1 MPDLASDLSFVSAP
15 GVFAPGHLGELTQ
28 VVPFEMIDEVLT
40 DQGGGEQRVRRLPSR
55 VVVYLLLAGGLFEHL
70 GWAQVWARLTA
81 SLSGSHPV
89 PAGASLTEAMRR
101 VGIGPVKALFDVL
114 KGSAAT
120 TARQSAWFAGRLLVA
135 IDGTQIAVPD
145 SAANLVAFPK
155 PVAGPNGP
163 VGYPML
169 RLVAVVACGTRTVIE
184 AVFGTD
190 KVGELTYAAR
200 LTATGALHA
209 GMLLLADRNFA
220 TYAFLAQVAAT
231 GSDLL
236 VRAKTGGNAMKL
248 PATRHLADGSFLTRA
263 GQVTIRVIDAQVT
276 ATTADGVVQAGTYR
290 LLTTLL
296 DPHEAPALAL
306 VRLYHQRWEIET
318 SYAEL
323 KSTMLGG
330 RVLRA
335 RHPAAVVQETW
346 ALLAGY
352 QALRTAMA
360 DAVLAR
366 PDVDPDRAS
375 FTIALN
381 TARDQVIRAAGII
394 TDTVID
400 LVGPIGTAVLDAL
413 LPPPRPRIRAR
424 IIKRA
429 ISKYQARNR
438 HADRRSRPV
447 TITTTLLTPRPGP

>member
-15 GVFAPGHLGELTQ
+15 GVFAPGHLGELTR
-28 VVPFEMIDEVLT
+28 VAPFEMIDEVLT
-40 DQGGGEQRVRRLPSR
+40 EHGGGEQRVRRLPSR

-70 GWAQVWARLTA
+70 GWAQIWARLTA
-81 SLSGSHPV
+81 SLPGEYPV

-101 VGIGPVKALFDVL
+101 VGVGPVKALFDVL
-114 KGSAAT
+114 KGGAAT
-120 TARQSAWFAGRLLVA
+120 TARQAAWFAGRLVVA

-145 SAANLVAFPK
+145 SPANLVSFPK
-155 PVAGPNGP
+155 PAAGPNGP

-190 KVGELTYAAR
+190 RVGELTYAAR
-200 LTATGALHA
+200 LAATGALQA

-231 GSDLL
+231 GADLL
-236 VRAKTGGNAMKL
+236 IRAKTGGNAMKL
-248 PATRHLADGSFLTRA
+248 PVLRQLGDGSFLTRA
-263 GQVTIRVIDAQVT
+263 GDTAVRVIDAHVT
-276 ATTADGVVQAGTYR
+276 ATAADGSVQAGTYR

-296 DPHEAPALAL
+296 DPHEAPALTL

-318 SYAEL
+318 TYAEL

-335 RHPAAVVQETW
+335 RYPAAVVQETW

-352 QALRTAMA
+352 QVLRTAMA
-360 DAVLAR
+360 DAVLTR
-366 PDVDPDRAS
+366 PGIDPDRAS

-381 TARDQVIRAAGII
+381 TARDQIIRAAGII
-394 TDTVID
+394 TDTVVD
-400 LVGPIGTAVLDAL
+400 LTGRIGTAVLDTL
-413 LPPPRPRIRAR
+413 LPARRPRIRAR
-424 IIKRA
+424 VIKRA
-429 ISKYQARNR
+429 ISKYQARKR
-438 HADRRSRPV
+438 DADRRSRPV
-447 TITTTLLTPRPGP
+447 TIEATLLTPSPDP